1 MISLLLV
8 VVGCVIGLVIL
19 AALGVGI
26 FIVLRAGQRDTVS
39 NAREGWIQR
48 RSEKDEQGW

>member
-1 MISLLLV
+1 MGLLLV
-8 VVGCVIGLVIL
+8 VISCVIGLIIL
-19 AALGVGI
+19 AALALGV

-39 NAREGWIQR
+39 EAREGWIQR

>member
-1 MISLLLV
+1 MVSFLLT

-19 AALGVGI
+19 ATLGVGI

-39 NAREGWIQR
+39 DAREGWIQR
-48 RSEKDEQGW
+48 RSERDEQGW

>member
-1 MISLLLV
+1 MTILLA

-19 AALGVGI
+19 AALGVGV
-26 FIVLRAGQRDTVS
+26 FIVLRAGQHDTVS
-39 NAREGWIQR
+39 DARAGWIQR